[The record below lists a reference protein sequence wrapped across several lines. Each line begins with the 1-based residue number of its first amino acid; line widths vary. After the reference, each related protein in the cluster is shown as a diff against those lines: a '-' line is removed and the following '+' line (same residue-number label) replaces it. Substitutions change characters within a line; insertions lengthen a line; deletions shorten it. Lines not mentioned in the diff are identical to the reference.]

1 MKTSFVQE
9 NVLTSSSISITYCL
23 LYLISQS
30 LFWSK
35 TNDLAH
41 RYTKS
46 SHGFLTLEDTLL
58 GYMFDGV
65 SWCGDPSVPGNKSY
79 FLQT

>member
-1 MKTSFVQE
+1 MTDQ
-9 NVLTSSSISITYCL
+9 T

-35 TNDLAH
+35 TNDLVH

-46 SHGFLTLEDTLL
+46 NQNFLTLEDTLL
-58 GYMFDGV
+58 GYMADNI
-65 SWCGDPSVPGNKSY
+65 SWCGDPSTPGN
-79 FLQT
+79 LQTYT